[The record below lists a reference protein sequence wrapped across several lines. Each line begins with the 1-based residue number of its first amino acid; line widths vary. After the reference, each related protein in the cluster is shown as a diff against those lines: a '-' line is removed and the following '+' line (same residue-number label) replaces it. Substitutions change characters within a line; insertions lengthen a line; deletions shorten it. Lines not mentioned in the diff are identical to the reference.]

1 MNYVDVI
8 ILVALVI
15 GFALGYKDGII
26 RKLIGLVGLILAV
39 LFAYMFSDSL
49 GVILAPY
56 FNDDA
61 SLARIIAALLIFF
74 GTLAVVSVIKRIVH
88 PADKV
93 NKFVNQFL
101 GGLFG
106 ATQMAFFLSGFLL
119 FFHIFN
125 LPPENIRE
133 HSKLYKPIYSVIPT
147 TIDLLTGE
155 NNTEE
160 LFNEFLKKFE
170 QAEETTEV

>member
-8 ILVALVI
+8 ILVILVI

-26 RKLIGLVGLILAV
+26 RKLIGLAGLIIAV
-39 LFAYMFSDSL
+39 LLSYLYSDSL
-49 GVILAPY
+49 AVIIMPY

-61 SLARIIAALLIFF
+61 GLSRVVAALLIFF
-74 GTLAVVSVIKRIVH
+74 GVLGIVSVIKRIVH

-93 NKFVNQFL
+93 NKFVNQIL
-101 GGLFG
+101 GGIFG
-106 ATQMAFFLSGFLL
+106 TIQMAVFLSGFLL

-133 HSKLYKPIYSVIPT
+133 NSKLYKPIYSVIPS
-147 TIDLLTGE
+147 TIDFITGE
-155 NNTEE
+155 NDTEK
-160 LFNEFLKKFE
+160 LFDEFLKKFE
-170 QAEETTEV
+170 ENADVTEV